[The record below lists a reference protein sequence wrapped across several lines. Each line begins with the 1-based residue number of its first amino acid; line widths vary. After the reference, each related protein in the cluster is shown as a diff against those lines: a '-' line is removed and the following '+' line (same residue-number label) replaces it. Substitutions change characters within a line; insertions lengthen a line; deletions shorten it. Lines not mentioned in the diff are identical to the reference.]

1 MDGRSRW
8 LTTPGWVES
17 VCVLQHDAVW
27 TTRHI
32 LLLLSQHMRT
42 WRHMHA
48 ARSVPRALG
57 LPAAGMWFCNS
68 ACHVHSALLQGQ
80 VEVVVEI
87 LS

>member
-48 ARSVPRALG
+48 ARSVPSWIACGLHVVLQQCLSCALSPVTG
-57 LPAAGMWFCNS
+57 AGEGGGGDS
-68 ACHVHSALLQGQ
+68 
-80 VEVVVEI
+80 
-87 LS
+87 